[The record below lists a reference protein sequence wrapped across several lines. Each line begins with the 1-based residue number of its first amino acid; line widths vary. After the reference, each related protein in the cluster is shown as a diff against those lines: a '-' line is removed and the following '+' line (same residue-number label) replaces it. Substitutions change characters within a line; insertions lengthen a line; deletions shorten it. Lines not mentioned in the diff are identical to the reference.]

1 MAFNYRPMTP
11 TSYVTFVK
19 ATETLWDKM
28 EASQRLDNVLYFVVD
43 GPDDTVGKLYLG
55 NTLIA
60 DGNGI
65 TDIGISNLND
75 VKIKLEGIHDG
86 DVLMYNM
93 IKGKW
98 ENVSLA
104 ETLGDLISL
113 FNGATAEAAGTSGL
127 VPAPSAGDQD
137 NYLKGD
143 GTWANP
149 VAAVTVDLDNLKT
162 RVDTLIGS
170 DEKMSART
178 IAINEASK
186 AASAAVSQIVAN
198 APTSFDTLKD
208 IADWIQDHPSTET
221 FVTLSNKVTSLD
233 ETVNGVKQEDGTIV
247 GGLVPQ
253 VKSLATT
260 VDTLSAK
267 VTTLEGNTLL
277 IQKNISDLQKDLS
290 TLNTTV
296 SDHATRITSLEER
309 LVWQEL
315 VETA

>member
-104 ETLGDLISL
+104 ETLGDLISV

-149 VAAVTVDLDNLKT
+149 VAAVTVDLGNLKT

-170 DEKMSART
+170 DEKISART

-198 APTSFDTLKD
+198 APMSFDTLKE

-221 FVTLSNKVTSLD
+221 VVALSNKVTSLD
-233 ETVNGVKQEDGTIV
+233 KTVNGVKQEDGTIV

-253 VKSLATT
+253 VNSLATT

-296 SDHATRITSLEER
+296 SDHATRITSLEKR